1 MKSIRL
7 AGAIAGLIL
16 IIAPLDAQQSRG
28 PAVGLTP
35 YVGYMSFGSLVSGP
49 LGSRLTNGTGAVYGG
64 QLTLPV
70 TRSIALYG
78 NLAYSNP
85 GLEVGVPI
93 LGGVSVGQ
101 SSVLMYDGGL
111 QLSAPVGG
119 GTGRR
124 LVPFVQ
130 AGIGGMRYSFNIS
143 PLHFTATNLAYNVG
157 AGADIPL
164 GTNLGIRL
172 MAKDY
177 IGKFDAQ
184 EVSGININT
193 KTTHNFAASIGVTLG
208 F

>member
-1 MKSIRL
+1 MKSIRF
-7 AGAIAGLIL
+7 AGTMAGLIL
-16 IIAPLDAQQSRG
+16 IAAPLRAQQSRD
-28 PAVGLTP
+28 PAVGITP

-49 LGSRLTNGTGAVYGG
+49 LGSQLTNGTGAVYGG

-78 NLAYSNP
+78 NVAYSNP

-111 QLSAPVGG
+111 QLSAPFRSGSG
-119 GTGRR
+119 HPI
-124 LVPFVQ
+124 VPFVQ
-130 AGIGGMRYSFNIS
+130 AGIGGMRYSIDIS
-143 PLHFTATNLAYNVG
+143 PLHVTATNLAYNVG

-164 GTNLGIRL
+164 GSNLGIRL

-177 IGKFDAQ
+177 IGKFDVQ
-184 EVSGININT
+184 EIAGVNIDT
-193 KTTHNFAASIGVTLG
+193 RTTHNLAASVGVTLG

>member
-1 MKSIRL
+1 MNSARF

-16 IIAPLDAQQSRG
+16 ITAPVHAQQPRG
-28 PAVGLTP
+28 PGVGITP

-64 QLTLPV
+64 QLTLPL
-70 TRSIALYG
+70 TRSISVYG

-93 LGGVSVGQ
+93 LGGVSIGQ
-101 SSVLMYDGGL
+101 GSVLMYDGGL
-111 QLSAPVGG
+111 QLSAPLGG
-119 GTGRR
+119 GNGRG

-130 AGIGGMRYSFNIS
+130 AGIGGMRYSFDIS
-143 PLHFTATNLAYNVG
+143 PVHITATNLAYNVG
-157 AGADIPL
+157 AGATIPL
-164 GTNLGIRL
+164 GANLGIRL

-184 EVSGININT
+184 EVSGIDVTT

>member
-7 AGAIAGLIL
+7 AGAIAGLTL
-16 IIAPLDAQQSRG
+16 IIAPLEAQQPRG
-28 PAVGLTP
+28 PVVGLTP

-64 QLTLPV
+64 QLLLPV
-70 TRSIALYG
+70 TRSIAVYG

-111 QLSAPVGG
+111 QLSAPMGS

-130 AGIGGMRYSFNIS
+130 AGIGGMRYSFDIS
-143 PLHFTATNLAYNVG
+143 PVHFTATNLAYNVG

-184 EVSGININT
+184 EVSGLNINT
-193 KTTHNFAASIGVTLG
+193 KTRHNFAASIGVTLG

>member
-1 MKSIRL
+1 MKFVRL
-7 AGAIAGLIL
+7 AGTIAGMIL
-16 IIAPLDAQQSRG
+16 IAAPLRAQQGR
-28 PAVGLTP
+28 PAVGITP

-70 TRSIALYG
+70 SRTISLYG

-101 SSVLMYDGGL
+101 SSVLIYDGGL
-111 QLSAPVGG
+111 QLSAPRGG
-119 GTGRR
+119 AGRG

-130 AGIGGMRYSFNIS
+130 AGIGGMRYSFDIS
-143 PLHFTATNLAYNVG
+143 PLHLTATNLAFNLG
-157 AGADIPL
+157 AGASIPL
-164 GTNLGIRL
+164 GPNLGIRL

-177 IGKFDAQ
+177 IGKFDAR
-184 EVSGININT
+184 EIAGIDINT
-193 KTTHNFAASIGVTLG
+193 RTTHNLAASVGLTLG